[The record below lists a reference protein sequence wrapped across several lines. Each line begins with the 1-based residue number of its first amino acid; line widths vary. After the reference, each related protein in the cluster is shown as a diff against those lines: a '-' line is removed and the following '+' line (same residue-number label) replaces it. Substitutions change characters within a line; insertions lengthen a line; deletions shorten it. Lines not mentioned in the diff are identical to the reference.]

1 MLLSDYVFP
10 TANMPQ
16 ALQLLTYAVPA
27 TYFIDILKAVYMRNL
42 TFGQLWTD
50 YLVLLGMASV
60 LAFMNIVVL
69 KREGL

>member
-1 MLLSDYVFP
+1 
-10 TANMPQ
+10 
-16 ALQLLTYAVPA
+16 
-27 TYFIDILKAVYMRNL
+27 VYMRNL

-60 LAFMNIVVL
+60 LAVMNIAIL